1 MPSIDTNAKII
12 IGVGIALVSTGV
24 ALTLLKFWGDLV
36 AFDILLGISYILLGI
51 GRKITRRLSFGF
63 IGVALVFLGFGL
75 AQLD

>member
-24 ALTLLKFWGDLV
+24 ALTLLKFWGYLV
-36 AFDILLGISYILLGI
+36 AYDILLGISFILGGI
-51 GRKITRRLSFGF
+51 GQKITRRLSFVFLGA
-63 IGVALVFLGFGL
+63 ALVFLGFGL

>member
-36 AFDILLGISYILLGI
+36 AFDILLGI
-51 GRKITRRLSFGF
+51 GRKVTRRLSFVFLGA
-63 IGVALVFLGFGL
+63 ALVFLGFGL